1 MADILIPPQE
11 IIARKKRALKT
22 EMDSLYT
29 NLINGHYPMNSTSTD
44 NRDCPF
50 MVAYARY
57 AEIGETL
64 RTNKITARP

>member
-1 MADILIPPQE
+1 MANVLTPQE
-11 IIARKKRALKT
+11 IIARKKRALEN

-29 NLINGHYPMNSTSTD
+29 NMVNGHYPMNWVSTD

-50 MVAYARY
+50 MVAYKRY
-57 AEIGETL
+57 AEIGEIL

>member
-1 MADILIPPQE
+1 MADVLTPQD
-11 IIARKKRALKT
+11 IIARKKRALKN
-22 EMDSLYT
+22 EMDSLLD
-29 NLINGHYPMNSTSTD
+29 NLINGYYPMNWVSTD

-57 AEIGETL
+57 SEIGEIL